1 MSIETNVKVGQLAK
15 EAMSLALDLCRES
28 GLELEEMRRF
38 WLRLHESTAQLLNE
52 PQQVERPH
60 RADAMTNDEAKVF
73 ERTCMPFGA
82 YKDKPIG
89 DVPLGYLDWL
99 VGEPDFK
106 RDVRRYLAN
115 PVVKQALSEE
125 LE

>member
-1 MSIETNVKVGQLAK
+1 MSIEANVRVGQLAK

-38 WLRLHESTAQLLNE
+38 WMRLHESTSQLLNV
-52 PQQVERPH
+52 PPRVDSH
-60 RADAMTNDEAKVF
+60 DHKDAMDNEEAKRF
-73 ERTCMPFGA
+73 ERLRMPFGSH
-82 YKDKPIG
+82 KNKPIA

-115 PVVKQALSEE
+115 PVVQQALPEE
-125 LE
+125 LQ